1 MVLGVGLTKTRL
13 QNSMRG
19 LTLDEVGPLFL
30 FLLNSQGTFH
40 DAIRRR
46 HRFQGY
52 GGGILRKWRAW
63 MDRILSLSLT
73 EYVSDA
79 CQERLFLEGLYNP
92 GGRTSLLAFVGDF
105 AR

>member
-1 MVLGVGLTKTRL
+1 MKLVPSFCFCLTRKGRPTMP
-13 QNSMRG
+13 S
-19 LTLDEVGPLFL
+19 D
-30 FLLNSQGTFH
+30 
-40 DAIRRR
+40 
-46 HRFQGY
+46 
-52 GGGILRKWRAW
+52 GGIGSRDTVLVFRRKWRAW